1 MRSPPALPVITLL
14 ACLPVAAML
23 TAGPAEARVGRP
35 LAESAAAARAA
46 GVPAATFA
54 VRSNVVVMEIW
65 RSYTGD
71 DHRQGPSWTR
81 AQADRLRAALAGPAP
96 LRATTL
102 ELVSWASFAVPTF
115 QYGDGTRIV
124 YVARPEAT
132 GIWMMVAGGA
142 WSWRTPYAEVEATCE
157 GWTLV
162 KGKLSRRKPTSW

>member
-1 MRSPPALPVITLL
+1 MTRMRPIL
-14 ACLPVAAML
+14 VAAIAAAL
-23 TAGPAEARVGRP
+23 LPAPPAEARIGKP
-35 LAESAAAARAA
+35 LAESAAVAREA

-54 VRSNVVVMEIW
+54 VRSGVVVMEIW

-81 AQADRLRAALAGPAP
+81 PQADRLRAALAGPTT
-96 LRATTL
+96 LKGTTL

-115 QYGDGTRIV
+115 AYGDGTRIV
-124 YVARPEAT
+124 YVAKPEAR

-157 GWTLV
+157 GWSLV
-162 KGKLSRRKPTSW
+162 GGKLTRRKPTSW